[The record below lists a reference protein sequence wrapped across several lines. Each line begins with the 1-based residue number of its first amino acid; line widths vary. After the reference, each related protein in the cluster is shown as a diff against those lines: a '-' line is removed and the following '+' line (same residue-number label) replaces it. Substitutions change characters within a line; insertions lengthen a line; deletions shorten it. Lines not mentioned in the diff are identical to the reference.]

1 MVKRLRV
8 SALTGMRVNAVDR
21 SCELYCLDDR
31 RQKVEIHMPIPILR
45 KAAAEATRGTLS
57 YEAREKVGPLEKR
70 GEFEELPISDLRNCA
85 VATEPMRDPPAVIL
99 VIDKDT
105 ETQLAYRI
113 SPNAARQIGQ
123 QLVDQSERCM
133 SPRAGRTNH

>member
-31 RQKVEIHMPIPILR
+31 RQKAEIHMPIPILR
-45 KAAAEATRGTLS
+45 QAAAEAMRGTLS

-70 GEFEELPISDLRNCA
+70 GEFEEFPIR
-85 VATEPMRDPPAVIL
+85 
-99 VIDKDT
+99 
-105 ETQLAYRI
+105 
-113 SPNAARQIGQ
+113 
-123 QLVDQSERCM
+123 
-133 SPRAGRTNH
+133 RASSGSSRK